1 MIKNETTAFKST
13 IKNMLQPDSLKGVVD
28 SLIFEI
34 KQAIPMSKNLSYINF
49 IFYFD
54 KSENLYKKLNISD
67 QYIDYENMSF
77 FIDLHE
83 SGFPFFDKELCQLI
97 QKNENEAKINI
108 QNRLFKLIEA
118 NISKIFINDTANE
131 NEYHTETLR
140 CKNDIYFP
148 FANLED
154 LFMSG
159 LIDLKQIP
167 FLAKTYLD
175 KFDYVKYE
183 SLMNYLLHKFL
194 SGKTQDFNIVLKEM
208 LSESKSA
215 CFIAFKI
222 FKSHNITNQNLYDM
236 LKSEKQYDNDV
247 VFEYILEYSNIEKVT
262 DKINAE
268 QLVLYNNN
276 NMDYLK
282 YISLFD
288 HDVSFANYFRYVNNA
303 LFKLEKNNFDY
314 LLNSN
319 SHINVLLGDDSSE
332 KINSYSMERMLLL
345 YRKGMLNFSISEQ
358 QNSTAKSHIKKIKK
372 ELNENCD
379 KLMRIDQIDDVFDLF
394 SFFDIFNKF
403 KTQETALLMKE
414 FVIAINHDIN

>member
-1 MIKNETTAFKST
+1 
-13 IKNMLQPDSLKGVVD
+13 
-28 SLIFEI
+28 
-34 KQAIPMSKNLSYINF
+34 MSKNLSYINF
-49 IFYFD
+49 MFYFD

-67 QYIDYENMSF
+67 QYIDYEKMSF

-108 QNRLFKLIEA
+108 QKRLFKLIEA

-131 NEYHTETLR
+131 NEYHKETLMF
-140 CKNDIYFP
+140 KNDSYFP

-154 LFMSG
+154 LFISG

-194 SGKTQDFNIVLKEM
+194 SGKTQDFNIVLKKM
-208 LSESKSA
+208 LSESESA
-215 CFIAFKI
+215 RFIAFKI

-247 VFEYILEYSNIEKVT
+247 VFEYISEYSNIEKVT

-276 NMDYLK
+276 NMNDLK
-282 YISLFD
+282 HISLFD
-288 HDVSFANYFRYVNNA
+288 HDVSFADYFRNVNTA

-319 SHINVLLGDDSSE
+319 SNINVMLGDDSSE
-332 KINSYSMERMLLL
+332 KINPYSMERMLLL
-345 YRKGMLNFSISEQ
+345 YRKGMLNFSISEKKD
-358 QNSTAKSHIKKIKK
+358 STTKSHIRKIKK
-372 ELNENCD
+372 ELNENYD
-379 KLMRIDQIDDVFDLF
+379 KLMRIDQIDDMFDVF
-394 SFFDIFNKF
+394 SFFNIFNKF
-403 KTQETALLMKE
+403 KTQETALLMKD